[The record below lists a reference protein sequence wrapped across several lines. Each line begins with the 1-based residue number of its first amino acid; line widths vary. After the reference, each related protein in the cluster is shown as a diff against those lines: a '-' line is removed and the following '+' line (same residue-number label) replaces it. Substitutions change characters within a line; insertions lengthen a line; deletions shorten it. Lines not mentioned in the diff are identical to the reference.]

1 MSMAVR
7 PAGNGADR
15 EKIERTLVRFDTCI
29 LSDAMD
35 RLGLAGATIGIRP
48 AWKCPKIFGR
58 AVTMKLKP
66 TGLDRPTQHLGTA
79 AIELAKPGEIIVIEN
94 RIRADAPGWGGLLS
108 LAAKT
113 KGLAGVVTDGPCRDV
128 DECEMLDFPIY
139 AGSVVP
145 ISARGRIVQES
156 VNKEIQLAGVQV
168 RPNDLVVADGSGVVV
183 IPQEKVAD
191 VIGTAT
197 ELADREAEMA
207 EEIRAGKSI
216 LEVLERRGYESMT
229 RRKES

>member
-1 MSMAVR
+1 MLE
-7 PAGNGADR
+7 NL
-15 EKIERTLVRFDTCI
+15 EKSLTRFDTCI

-35 RLGLAGATIGIRP
+35 RLGLAGATIGVRP

-66 TGLDRPTQHLGTA
+66 AGVDRPTQHLGTQ
-79 AIELAKPGEIIVIEN
+79 AIEIARPGEIIVIEN

-113 KGLAGVVTDGPCRDV
+113 KGIAGIVTDGPTRDI
-128 DECEMLDFPIY
+128 DECEMLGFPVY
-139 AGSVVP
+139 SNSVVP

-156 VNKEIQLAGVQV
+156 VNKEIQFAGVQV
-168 RPNDLVVADGSGVVV
+168 RPNDLVVADGSGVVI

-191 VIGTAT
+191 VIATAT
-197 ELADREAEMA
+197 DMADREAEMA
-207 EEIRAGKSI
+207 EEIKKGRSI
-216 LEVLERRGYESMT
+216 LEVLEQKGYEAMT
-229 RRKES
+229 RKKGA

>member
-1 MSMAVR
+1 MATLSSDLGDSVLD
-7 PAGNGADR
+7 NL
-15 EKIERTLVRFDTCI
+15 ERSLLRFDTCI

-35 RLGLAGATIGIRP
+35 RLGLAGATIGVRP

-66 TGLDRPTQHLGTA
+66 AGIDRPKQHLGTA
-79 AIELAKPGEIIVIEN
+79 AIEMARPGEIIVIEN
-94 RIRADAPGWGGLLS
+94 RVRADAPGWGGLLS

-128 DECEMLDFPIY
+128 DECEMLGFPVY

-156 VNKEIQLAGVQV
+156 VNTEIQFAGVQV
-168 RPNDLVVADGSGVVV
+168 HPNDLIVADGSGVIV
-183 IPQEKVAD
+183 IPQEKIAE
-191 VIGTAT
+191 VIAVAT

-207 EEIRAGKSI
+207 DEIRAGKSI
-216 LEVLERRGYESMT
+216 LEVLERRGYEALT
-229 RRKES
+229 RRKDQ